1 MMGCMAAICL
11 LLSSCST
18 KATPDKVLRHVV
30 MFGFN
35 DNLTEQQVQEIEEA
49 FCALPSQI
57 EEVKG
62 FEWGTDCSPEGLQ
75 QGQTHCFFLTFH
87 SDKDSKVFC
96 QECRLI
102 LKQEKHNLHYLIPRQ
117 RFAARLILLSLGI
130 HRMVYGVY
138 RKRYE

>member
-1 MMGCMAAICL
+1 MKRFFQMMGCMAAICL
-11 LLSSCST
+11 LFSSCST

-87 SDKDSKVFC
+87 SDKDRDTYLVHPAHKAFGQLINGKVKAVTV
-96 QECRLI
+96 LDYWT
-102 LKQEKHNLHYLIPRQ
+102 K
-117 RFAARLILLSLGI
+117 
-130 HRMVYGVY
+130 
-138 RKRYE
+138 